1 MDSVMSDFFT
11 RLIQAAYEPGAM
23 MRPRPVA
30 HFEQLPPALPFEPEP
45 PGASTEGEIRPA
57 GQPPKG
63 PPAASQLHSFPE
75 VDVRTI
81 QEGEAAQEG
90 RFTVQTTARAPVA
103 RAPIDRVRVVKITP
117 AFSERAEETAPPVE
131 GQIKGQKL
139 SESASIAPR
148 QPSLHAVP
156 PMVSAPL
163 AQYARNRLH
172 TDAPDFRDDE
182 VSTPATKASPFPS
195 PFASPTKKSSP
206 LSVQGSL
213 DAPAHTTRSDIDEP
227 NRPIAL
233 RSHVLHS
240 QRRGSESQ
248 AGAAAPAS
256 FVGAPPPQEPSQQA
270 GPVIR
275 VTIGRIVV
283 KAEVASTS
291 KNARPQQVQSSR
303 PALSLTDYLNARDRL
318 NARNGGGA

>member
-1 MDSVMSDFFT
+1 MSDFFT

-45 PGASTEGEIRPA
+45 PGASTEEEIRPA
-57 GQPPKG
+57 GQTLKG
-63 PPAASQLHSFPE
+63 PWAAFQSASFSE
-75 VDVRTI
+75 FSEADVRTI
-81 QEGEAAQEG
+81 QEGEAAQEE
-90 RFTVQTTARAPVA
+90 RFNVQTTARAPIA
-103 RAPIDRVRVVKITP
+103 RAPIDRVRVVKITS

-148 QPSLHAVP
+148 QPSLHAVS
-156 PMVSAPL
+156 PMVSASL
-163 AQYARNRLH
+163 AQDARNRLLV
-172 TDAPDFRDDE
+172 DAPDFRDDE
-182 VSTPATKASPFPS
+182 VSTPAAKASPFPS

-213 DAPAHTTRSDIDEP
+213 DAPTHTTRSDIDEP

-291 KNARPQQVQSSR
+291 KNARPQQMQSSR

>member
-1 MDSVMSDFFT
+1 MSDFFT
-11 RLIQAAYEPGAM
+11 RLIQATYEPDAM

-45 PGASTEGEIRPA
+45 PGASTEGELWSA

-81 QEGEAAQEG
+81 QEGEAAQEE
-90 RFTVQTTARAPVA
+90 RFTVQTTAHAPIA
-103 RAPIDRVRVVKITP
+103 RAPIDRVRGAKITS
-117 AFSERAEETAPPVE
+117 ASSERAGKTAPPVE
-131 GQIKGQKL
+131 GQIKGQKP

-156 PMVSAPL
+156 PTASTPL
-163 AQYARNRLH
+163 AQDARNRLRV
-172 TDAPDFRDDE
+172 DAPDFRDNE
-182 VSTPATKASPFPS
+182 VSTPAAKESPFPS

-206 LSVQGSL
+206 LSVQGWL

-227 NRPIAL
+227 SQPIAAL

-240 QRRGSESQ
+240 QRRGGETQ

-256 FVGAPPPQEPSQQA
+256 FVGAPPPQESSQQA

-275 VTIGRIVV
+275 VTIGRIIV

-318 NARNGGGA
+318 NARNGGDA